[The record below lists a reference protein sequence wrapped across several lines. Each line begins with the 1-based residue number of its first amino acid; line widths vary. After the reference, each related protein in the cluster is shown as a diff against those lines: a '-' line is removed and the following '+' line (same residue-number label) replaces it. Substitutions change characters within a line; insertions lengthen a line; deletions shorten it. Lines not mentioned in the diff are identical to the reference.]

1 MDSTGVTRQ
10 ARLETRSTA
19 GDPITLD
26 LAYSACARGLTGS
39 RDTGQ
44 SCKLWPVA
52 ADSCDELTPG
62 SATPTLHKVRAEVD
76 GGQALTGGTNETVAI
91 FDAVDGAHDTRSR
104 RELTPSPCLPRT
116 GSAVT

>member
-19 GDPITLD
+19 GDPIILD

-44 SCKLWPVA
+44 KLQLWPVT
-52 ADSCDELTPG
+52 ADSCDELTPA
-62 SATPTLHKVRAEVD
+62 SAAPTLHKVRAGVD
-76 GGQALTGGTNETVAI
+76 GEQALT
-91 FDAVDGAHDTRSR
+91 
-104 RELTPSPCLPRT
+104 
-116 GSAVT
+116 